1 MFTGA
6 GYGPAVLV
14 GVTHRRH
21 VGFVRRPREKKV
33 VMTTQRYEMD
43 ASSRTRASRARRWS
57 WLPVLLVGIGL
68 FIAVQQALVI
78 TGNPT
83 LVPSLLVLGALLI
96 PVTFVVYIDSRNPAF
111 DLPLSVLLSC
121 ALLGGVLGA
130 AAASVLEFDTMRRL
144 GVLPT
149 VYIGLIEEATKL
161 LVPIAMLI
169 FTRYRRNPAD
179 GLLIGVAVGMG
190 FAVLETL
197 GYGFVT
203 LLASGGDLSY
213 AEGLL
218 LLRGIL
224 SPAGHAAWTGLAAAA
239 LWWAHSQRWRPRGVA
254 AAVGTFVLVVVLH
267 ALWDATSDWYGY
279 LIIGFVSLAL
289 LLRQTHRTVLAPTG
303 ESDSASTPVRPP
315 TAGR

>member
-1 MFTGA
+1 
-6 GYGPAVLV
+6 
-14 GVTHRRH
+14 
-21 VGFVRRPREKKV
+21 
-33 VMTTQRYEMD
+33 MTTQRYGMD
-43 ASSRTRASRARRWS
+43 AGRRTRVTPPRRWA

-68 FIAVQQALVI
+68 FIAVQQALVT

-83 LVPSLLVLGALLI
+83 LVPSLLVLGALLV
-96 PVTFVVYIDSRNPAF
+96 PVTFVVYIDGRNPAY

-130 AAASVLEFDTMRRL
+130 AVSSVLEFDTMRRL
-144 GVLPT
+144 GGLPT
-149 VYIGLIEEATKL
+149 VYIGLIEEAAKL

-179 GLLIGVAVGMG
+179 GLLVGVAVGMG

-203 LLASGGDLSY
+203 LLASGGDLTA

-218 LLRGIL
+218 LLRGVL

-239 LWWAHSQRWRPRGVA
+239 LWWAHAQRWRPRA
-254 AAVGTFVLVVVLH
+254 LAAVIGTFVLVVVLH
-267 ALWDATSDWYGY
+267 TLWDATGAWYGY

-289 LLRQTHRTVLAPTG
+289 LLRQTHRNVLITTAPVDP
-303 ESDSASTPVRPP
+303 S
-315 TAGR
+315 

>member
-1 MFTGA
+1 
-6 GYGPAVLV
+6 
-14 GVTHRRH
+14 
-21 VGFVRRPREKKV
+21 
-33 VMTTQRYEMD
+33 MTTQRDGVE
-43 ASSRTRASRARRWS
+43 ANTRTRSTRARRWA

-68 FIAVQQALVI
+68 FFAVQQALLI

-83 LVPSLLVLGALLI
+83 LVPSLLVLGALLV
-96 PVTFVVYIDSRNPAF
+96 PVTFVVYIDGRNPAF

-130 AAASVLEFDTMRRL
+130 AVASVLEFDTMRRL
-144 GVLPT
+144 GGLPT
-149 VYIGLIEEATKL
+149 VYIGLIEEAAKL
-161 LVPIAMLI
+161 LVPITMLI

-203 LLASGGDLSY
+203 LLASGGDLTV

-239 LWWAHSQRWRPRGVA
+239 LWWAHAQRWRPRA
-254 AAVGTFVLVVVLH
+254 LAAVIGTFVLVVALH
-267 ALWDATSDWYGY
+267 ALWDATDTWYGY
-279 LIIGFVSLAL
+279 LIIGFISLAL
-289 LLRQTHRTVLAPTG
+289 LLRQTHRNVLVTAAPADRG
-303 ESDSASTPVRPP
+303 
-315 TAGR
+315 

>member
-1 MFTGA
+1 
-6 GYGPAVLV
+6 
-14 GVTHRRH
+14 
-21 VGFVRRPREKKV
+21 
-33 VMTTQRYEMD
+33 MTTQQHGME
-43 ASSRTRASRARRWS
+43 ASSPIRASRARRWT
-57 WLPVLLVGIGL
+57 WLPVLVVGTGL
-68 FIAVQQALVI
+68 FIAVQQALLV

-83 LVPSLLVLGALLI
+83 LVPALLVLGALLI
-96 PVTFVVYIDSRNPAF
+96 PVTFVVYIDGRNPAY

-121 ALLGGVLGA
+121 ALLGGVLGST
-130 AAASVLEFDTMRRL
+130 AASVLEFDTVRRL
-144 GVLPT
+144 GDLPT

-203 LLASGGDLSY
+203 LLASGGDLSD

-224 SPAGHAAWTGLAAAA
+224 SPAGNAAWTGLATAA
-239 LWWAHSQRWRPRGVA
+239 LWWAHAQRWRPRGL
-254 AAVGTFVLVVVLH
+254 AAVIGTFLLVVVLH
-267 ALWDATSDWYGY
+267 TFWDAAGIWYGY
-279 LIIGFVSLAL
+279 LIIGFISLAL
-289 LLRQTHRTVLAPTG
+289 LLRQTHRTVLTTVAPAGASSSRRIHPEMPG
-303 ESDSASTPVRPP
+303 EP
-315 TAGR
+315 G

>member
-1 MFTGA
+1 
-6 GYGPAVLV
+6 
-14 GVTHRRH
+14 
-21 VGFVRRPREKKV
+21 
-33 VMTTQRYEMD
+33 MTTQRDGMD
-43 ASSRTRASRARRWS
+43 TSNRTRVAATRRWA
-57 WLPVLLVGIGL
+57 WLPVLLVGVGM

-96 PVTFVVYIDSRNPAF
+96 PVTFVVYIDGRNPAY

-121 ALLGGVLGA
+121 ALLGGVLGSS
-130 AAASVLEFDTMRRL
+130 AASVLEFDTMRRL
-144 GVLPT
+144 GDLPT
-149 VYIGLIEEATKL
+149 VYIALIEEATKL
-161 LVPIAMLI
+161 LVPVAMLI

-203 LLASGGDLSY
+203 LLASGGNLSD

-239 LWWAHSQRWRPRGVA
+239 LWWAHAQRWRPRGL
-254 AAVGTFVLVVVLH
+254 AAVIGTFVLVVIFH
-267 ALWDATSDWYGY
+267 TIWDAVGIWYGY
-279 LIIGFVSLAL
+279 LIIGFISLAL
-289 LLRQTHRTVLAPTG
+289 LLRQTHRTVLT
-303 ESDSASTPVRPP
+303 R
-315 TAGR
+315 